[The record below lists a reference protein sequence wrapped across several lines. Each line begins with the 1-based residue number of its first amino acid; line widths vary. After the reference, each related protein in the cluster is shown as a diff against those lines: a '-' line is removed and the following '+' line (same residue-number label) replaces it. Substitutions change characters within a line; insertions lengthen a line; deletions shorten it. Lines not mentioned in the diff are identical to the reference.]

1 MARLAE
7 IEQRIGNM
15 DGLRGIM
22 GAMRSLA
29 GIRMQEAERA
39 LAGVRRYAAVM
50 SNAIGSASTLLGETS
65 PAPQPGGSA
74 HRAVILF
81 TAEHGFVGG
90 FNERLLNA
98 AAAEM
103 AAGTVLFLLGS
114 RGAVAALERGW
125 KPAWS
130 EPMAARAAGAPEAAR
145 LLSTELYRRL
155 ARGKLA
161 RVDMIF
167 GRYRQSG
174 APETVRRSLLPLDPL
189 VFKSAPGNQPP
200 LHNLPPGALVE
211 KLIAEYV
218 FACLTEAIVE
228 SIASENAARFIAM
241 EAAHDN
247 VSKKLDQLRQEAS
260 QARQSEITTELVD
273 LVTGA
278 AALEGRAR
286 SMRHPENIK

>member
-7 IEQRIGNM
+7 IEQHIGTM

-50 SNAIGSASTLLGETS
+50 STAIGSASTLLGETP
-65 PAPQPGGSA
+65 PAPRPGGGTR
-74 HRAVILF
+74 RAVILF
-81 TAEHGFVGG
+81 MAEHGFVGG
-90 FNERLLNA
+90 FNERLLD
-98 AAAEM
+98 AAAEGL
-103 AAGTVLFLLGS
+103 AAREMLFLLGS
-114 RGAVAALERGW
+114 RGMAAAQERGW
-125 KPAWS
+125 KPEWS
-130 EPMAARAAGAPEAAR
+130 EPMAARSAGAPQAAR
-145 LLSTELYRRL
+145 LLATELYRRL
-155 ARGKLA
+155 ARGELA

-167 GRYRQSG
+167 GHYRQSG
-174 APETVRRSLLPLDPL
+174 APDIMHRSLLPLDPM
-189 VFKSAPGNQPP
+189 VFGSARGNQPP
-200 LHNLPPGALVE
+200 LHNLPPGMLVE
-211 KLIAEYV
+211 KLIVEYV

-278 AALEGRAR
+278 AALEGRTPR
-286 SMRHPENIK
+286 VRHSENVE